1 MSFKSLSSLEPHAR
15 QLAELSTAWADP
27 FWDVTSGLLWYPG
40 YEATGSGARRS
51 HLVRDTV
58 WYVVG
63 LFLRRQGSDVFRAL
77 HAIEAILDHQIDAPG
92 QPYHGTFARSP
103 EEAWPQP
110 GAREWRDY
118 DPNWREFIIT
128 TLQIILVEYE
138 PLLPKRIVGRIDTAT
153 RLAVAGALA
162 RPLRAAYTNIAL
174 MHAFMLCAAGQRL
187 HEPAW
192 FARGEQMA
200 QSIYDLFQANQA
212 FAEYNSPTYYGVD
225 LYALALWRAY
235 GPSPAGGVQSV
246 LRRLGAEME
255 ALLWTDISRFYHAGL
270 RNLCGPFDR
279 AYGMDMTRYAAVLAE
294 WIWLVTGQDLA
305 PFPDIELPSL
315 YPRQGGIAHT
325 TDFFYSPCAALL
337 GAVVPESARAHFLAF
352 QGPRQVEHVI
362 TSEPRRTATAWL
374 EENFMWGAEHTSRSK
389 AGSAQFHSV
398 TLHWNA
404 APNTVGS
411 PTGARSV
418 GWMRLVHA
426 EPVDAVVAGH
436 TLTIRGSGMLTFQIY
451 APNLSESD
459 LSPEAWTLPL
469 YSTPEGC
476 TRRGGDDTR
485 GTPLGRALPSLNV
498 KVSASPSSFQVS
510 RRPEWLEAS
519 YDAGPGQ
526 AIQLH
531 LRV

>member
-15 QLAELSTAWADP
+15 QLAQLSTAWADP
-27 FWDVTSGLLWYPG
+27 FWDEASGLLWYPG
-40 YEATGSGARRS
+40 YESTARGARRRS
-51 HLVRDTV
+51 HMVRDTI

-77 HAIEAILDHQIDAPG
+77 HAIEAVLDHQIDAPG

-103 EEAWPQP
+103 EEDLPQP

-128 TLQIILVEYE
+128 PLQILLTEYE
-138 PLLPKRIVGRIDTAT
+138 PLLPKRIVARIDAAT

-174 MHAFMLCAAGQRL
+174 MHAFMLCAAGERL
-187 HEPAW
+187 NEPAW

-200 QSIYDLFQANQA
+200 QEIYDLFQANQA
-212 FAEYNSPTYYGVD
+212 FEEYNSPTYYGVD

-235 GPSPAGGVQSV
+235 GSSV

-255 ALLWTDISRFYHAGL
+255 ELLWIDISRYYHAGL

-279 AYGMDMTRYAAVLAE
+279 AYGMDMTRYAAVVGE
-294 WIWLVTGQDLA
+294 WIWLVTGQDQA
-305 PFPDIELPSL
+305 PFPDIALTF
-315 YPRQGGIAHT
+315 AHT
-325 TDFFYSPCAALL
+325 SDFVYSPCAAML
-337 GAVVPESARAHFLAF
+337 GAAVPEEARKHFLSF

-362 TSEPRRTATAWL
+362 ASEPRRTATAWL

-389 AGSAQFHSV
+389 QGYSQFHSA
-398 TLHWNA
+398 TLHWTPLRVRQGRA
-404 APNTVGS
+404 ASN
-411 PTGARSV
+411 SV

-426 EPVDAVVAGH
+426 EPVDAVVAGR
-436 TLTIRGSGMLTFQIY
+436 TLTIQGSGMLTFQIY
-451 APNLSESD
+451 APGLSESD
-459 LSPEAWTLPL
+459 LRPEAW
-469 YSTPEGC
+469 
-476 TRRGGDDTR
+476 
-485 GTPLGRALPSLNV
+485 ALPDLSV
-498 KVSASPSSFQVS
+498 SVSAPPCSFQVN
-510 RRPEWLEAS
+510 RQPEWLEVS

-526 AIQLH
+526 EIEVRLQI
-531 LRV
+531 